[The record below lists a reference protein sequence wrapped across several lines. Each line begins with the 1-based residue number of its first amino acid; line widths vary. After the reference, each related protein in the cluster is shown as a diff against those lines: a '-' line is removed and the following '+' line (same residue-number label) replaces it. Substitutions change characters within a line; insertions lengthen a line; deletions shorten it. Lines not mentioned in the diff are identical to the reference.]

1 MKKQIEYP
9 ERHISGIGVA
19 VFRSVEVLLVKRK
32 KLHTKEL
39 WNILGVKQRIGET
52 ITQATHRE

>member
-9 ERHISGIGVA
+9 ERHFSGIGVA

-32 KLHTKEL
+32 KLH
-39 WNILGVKQRIGET
+39 
-52 ITQATHRE
+52 ITQATPRE

>member
-19 VFRSVEVLLVKRK
+19 VFCSVEVLLVKRK

-39 WNILGVKQRIGET
+39 WNILGVKQRLGET
-52 ITQATHRE
+52 ITQATPRE

>member
-19 VFRSVEVLLVKRK
+19 VFRSGEVF
-32 KLHTKEL
+32 
-39 WNILGVKQRIGET
+39 G
-52 ITQATHRE
+52 